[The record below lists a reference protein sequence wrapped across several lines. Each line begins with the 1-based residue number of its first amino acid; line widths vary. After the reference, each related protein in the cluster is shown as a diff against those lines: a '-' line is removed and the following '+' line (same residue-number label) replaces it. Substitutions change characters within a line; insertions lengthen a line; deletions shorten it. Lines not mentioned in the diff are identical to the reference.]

1 MVRNVTTFWNF
12 FSFLF
17 YCYSQTLDNLEFIVV
32 KVISGK
38 RDILPRFWTFTTVYM
53 TSALAHA
60 PNCLALTGLA
70 LLGELSVYIKKAGQ
84 ARRVILPSKKG
95 DPARRVTLLAEP
107 TFCFSR
113 SLHLVSHVNGSQSF
127 LRKCMKSWLP
137 PGVARVRRWPLCP
150 GKDFSL

>member
-1 MVRNVTTFWNF
+1 MVVRNVRDVKKTETYTKQTFFHSF
-12 FSFLF
+12 F
-17 YCYSQTLDNLEFIVV
+17 YYYSQTLDNLEFIVV
-32 KVISGK
+32 SYLGK
-38 RDILPRFWTFTTVYM
+38 KGHPPTILNFYNPTIYM

-60 PNCLALTGLA
+60 PKCLVLTGLA

-127 LRKCMKSWLP
+127 GRKCMKSWLP
-137 PGVARVRRWPLCP
+137 PWETRV
-150 GKDFSL
+150 GG